1 LIRYQREIDNDLMRI
16 DQLDG
21 LVAFRTVARTRSFTA
36 AAAELEVSTQAV
48 SQGVKALETRLSV
61 RLFNRTTRSVALT
74 EAGERLWARVGPAL
88 DDVMEATES
97 VRELAE
103 KPTGL
108 LRISLPRLAFGGLV
122 QPHLGRFHAQYPGIA
137 LELSFDD
144 GFIDIVERGL
154 DAGIRL
160 GDAVARD
167 MVSLPLSSREPI
179 VIVASPAY
187 LKRRGT
193 PKQIVDLAQ
202 HDCIRFRFPS
212 TEAIFRWELLDNGR
226 PVEVEVAGPV
236 TVNDPPSMIGCALE
250 GLGLAY
256 VFESLAR
263 DSLATGKLKRVLPA
277 ACPTLP
283 GLHLYFPSRRQLPMK
298 LRCFV
303 DFWKSVRTIGRV

>member
-1 LIRYQREIDNDLMRI
+1 MRI

-21 LVAFRTVARTRSFTA
+21 LVAFRAVAQSRSFTA
-36 AAAELEVSTQAV
+36 AAAQLEVSPQAI
-48 SQGVKALETRLSV
+48 SQAIKALEARLSV

-88 DDVMEATES
+88 DDVMEGTES

-108 LRISLPRLAFGGLV
+108 LRISLPRLAFASLL
-122 QPHLGRFHAQYPGIA
+122 QPHLGCFHERYPDIH
-137 LELSFDD
+137 LELCFDD
-144 GFIDIVERGL
+144 SFVDIVERGL

-160 GDAVARD
+160 GDSVARD
-167 MVSLPLSSREPI
+167 MVSLPLSRHELV
-179 VIVASPAY
+179 VIVASPSY

-193 PKQIVDLAQ
+193 PKKVADLAR

-212 TEAIFRWELLDNGR
+212 SDAIFRWELIDAGR

-236 TVNDPPSMIGCALE
+236 TVNDPAAMVGCALE

-256 VFESLAR
+256 VLESTARELLVAGRLKSVLAA
-263 DSLATGKLKRVLPA
+263 S
-277 ACPTLP
+277 CPTLP
-283 GLHLYFPSRRQLPMK
+283 GLHIYFPSRRQLPMK

-303 DFWKSVRTIGRV
+303 DFWRELRLQTPPGTP

>member
-1 LIRYQREIDNDLMRI
+1 MSAHADPPAMRI

-21 LVAFRTVARTRSFTA
+21 LVSFRTVARTRSFTA
-36 AAAELEVSTQAV
+36 AAAELEVSPQAV
-48 SQGVKALETRLSV
+48 SQAVKSLETRLGV

-97 VRELAE
+97 VRELAT

-108 LRISLPRLAFGGLV
+108 LRISLPRIAFGGLL
-122 QPHLGRFHAQYPGIA
+122 QPHLARFHQQYPGIG
-137 LELSFDD
+137 LDLCFDD
-144 GFIDIVERGL
+144 GFVDIVALGL

-167 MVSLPLSSREPI
+167 MVSLPMSAREPI
-179 VIVASPAY
+179 VIVGSPSY

-193 PKQIVDLAQ
+193 PLKIADLAQ

-212 TEAIFRWELLDNGR
+212 TDAIFRWELLDNGR
-226 PVEVEVAGPV
+226 PVEVEITGPM
-236 TVNDPPSMIGCALE
+236 TVNDPASMVGCAVE

-256 VFESLAR
+256 VFESIAR
-263 DSLATGKLKRVLPA
+263 DALAAGKLKRVLPTA
-277 ACPTLP
+277 TPILP

-303 DFWKSVRTIGRV
+303 DFWKLLRIRE

>member
-1 LIRYQREIDNDLMRI
+1 MRI

-36 AAAELEVSTQAV
+36 AAAELEVSTQAI
-48 SQGVKALETRLSV
+48 SQGIKALETRLSV

-88 DDVMEATES
+88 DDVVEATAS

-108 LRISLPRLAFGGLV
+108 LRISLPRVAFGGLV
-122 QPHLGRFHAQYPGIA
+122 QPHLGRFHEQYPGIA
-137 LELSFDD
+137 LELCFDD
-144 GFIDIVERGL
+144 GFIDIVERGF

-160 GDAVARD
+160 GDSVARD
-167 MVSLPLSSREPI
+167 MVSVPLSSREKI

-187 LKRRGT
+187 LKRYGT
-193 PKQIVDLAQ
+193 PQKIADLAQ
-202 HDCIRFRFPS
+202 HNCIRFRFPS
-212 TEAIFRWELLDNGR
+212 TGAIFRWELLDEGG
-226 PVEVEVAGPV
+226 PVEVEVTGPV
-236 TVNDPPSMIGCALE
+236 TVNDPPAMVGCALE

-256 VFESLAR
+256 VFESIAR
-263 DSLATGKLKRVLPA
+263 ESLAAGKLKRVLSTV
-277 ACPTLP
+277 CPTLP

-303 DFWKSVRTIGRV
+303 DFWKLLRSNDRAPRPA

>member
-1 LIRYQREIDNDLMRI
+1 MRI

-36 AAAELEVSTQAV
+36 AAADLGVSPQAV
-48 SQGVKALETRLSV
+48 SQGVKFLEARLGV

-74 EAGERLWARVGPAL
+74 EAGERLWIRVGPAL

-97 VRELAE
+97 IRDLAE

-108 LRISLPRLAFGGLV
+108 LRISLPRIAFASLLRPRLAA
-122 QPHLGRFHAQYPGIA
+122 FHDRYPGIG
-137 LELSFDD
+137 LELNFDD
-144 GFIDIVERGL
+144 GFVDIVERGL

-160 GDAVARD
+160 GESVARD
-167 MVSLPLSSREPI
+167 MVSVPLGPPES
-179 VIVASPAY
+179 VAIVASSAY

-193 PKQIVDLAQ
+193 PKKVGDLAQ
-202 HDCIRFRFPS
+202 HECIRFRFPS
-212 TEAIFRWELLDNGR
+212 TDVIFRWELLDEGK
-226 PVEVEVAGPV
+226 PVEVEVSGPV
-236 TVNDPPSMIGCALE
+236 IVNDPAAMVACAID
-250 GLGLAY
+250 GLGLGY
-256 VFESLAR
+256 VFESTARETLA
-263 DSLATGKLKRVLPA
+263 SGKLKRVLPA

-303 DFWKSVRTIGRV
+303 DFWKAGRV

>member
-1 LIRYQREIDNDLMRI
+1 MRI

-21 LVAFRTVARTRSFTA
+21 LVAFRAVAQTRSFTA
-36 AAAELEVSTQAV
+36 AAAQLEVTPQAI
-48 SQGVKALETRLSV
+48 SQSVKALEARLSV

-74 EAGERLWARVGPAL
+74 EAGERLWARLGPAL
-88 DDVMEATES
+88 NDVMEATES

-108 LRISLPRLAFGGLV
+108 LRISLPRLAFGSVL
-122 QPHLGRFHAQYPGIA
+122 QPHLARFHEQYPGVA
-137 LELSFDD
+137 LELCFDD
-144 GFIDIVERGL
+144 AFVDIVGRGL

-160 GDAVARD
+160 GDSVARD
-167 MVSLPLSSREPI
+167 MVSLPLSVRETI

-193 PKQIVDLAQ
+193 PKRIADLAL

-212 TEAIFRWELLDNGR
+212 SEVIFRWELLDEGR
-226 PVEVEVAGPV
+226 AVEVEVSGPF
-236 TVNDPPSMIGCALE
+236 TVNDPAAMVGCALE

-256 VFESLAR
+256 VLESTAR
-263 DSLATGKLKRVLPA
+263 EPLATGKLRCVLPT

-283 GLHLYFPSRRQLPMK
+283 GLHIYYPSRRQLPMK
-298 LRCFV
+298 LRCFI
-303 DFWKSVRTIGRV
+303 DFWRKLKSMP

>member
-1 LIRYQREIDNDLMRI
+1 MRI

-36 AAAELEVSTQAV
+36 AAADLDVSPQAV
-48 SQGVKALETRLSV
+48 SQGVKALEGRLGI

-97 VRELAE
+97 VRDLAE

-108 LRISLPRLAFGGLV
+108 LRMSLPRIAFASLLRPPLAA
-122 QPHLGRFHAQYPGIA
+122 FHEQYPGIG
-137 LELSFDD
+137 LELNFDD
-144 GFIDIVERGL
+144 GFVDIVERGL

-160 GDAVARD
+160 GESVARD
-167 MVSLPLSSREPI
+167 MVSIPLGSPES
-179 VIVASPAY
+179 VAIVASPAY

-193 PKQIVDLAQ
+193 PKKVADLAQ

-212 TEAIFRWELLDNGR
+212 TDVIFRWELLDEGK
-226 PVEVEVAGPV
+226 PVEVEVGGPLI
-236 TVNDPPSMIGCALE
+236 VNDPAATVACAVD
-250 GLGLAY
+250 GLGLGY
-256 VFESLAR
+256 VFESSAHEALA
-263 DSLATGKLKRVLPA
+263 AGKLKRVLPT

-283 GLHLYFPSRRQLPMK
+283 GLHIYFPSRRQLPMK
-298 LRCFV
+298 LRCFI
-303 DFWKSVRTIGRV
+303 DFWKARSAQP

>member
-1 LIRYQREIDNDLMRI
+1 MRI

-48 SQGVKALETRLSV
+48 SQGVKALEARLSV

-108 LRISLPRLAFGGLV
+108 LRISLPRVAFSGLL
-122 QPHLGRFHAQYPGIA
+122 QPHLGRFHEQYPEIT
-137 LELSFDD
+137 LDLRFDD

-160 GDAVARD
+160 GSSVARD
-167 MVSLPLSSREPI
+167 MVSLPLSSRETI

-193 PKQIVDLAQ
+193 PKKIADLAQ
-202 HDCIRFRFPS
+202 HDCVRFRFPS
-212 TEAIFRWELLDNGR
+212 TDAIFRWELRDDAGR

-236 TVNDPPSMIGCALE
+236 TVNDPISMVGCALE

-256 VFESLAR
+256 VFESIAR
-263 DSLATGKLKRVLPA
+263 DALATGKLKRVLPA

-303 DFWKSVRTIGRV
+303 DFWKRLRSGDRGR